1 MKVWVVALA
10 TAAACRGSV
19 RSGSIEIHGQFAF
32 APVTRDEA
40 AVYFTVV
47 NHGSGPDT
55 LTSATCA
62 CASGAA
68 FHEELA
74 SGMVMRQTVPIPP
87 GDSLHLW
94 PGGMHLMLTA
104 LDTLPKAGDRL
115 TLSLRFARAGEIPL
129 DVPVRPYAR

>member
-1 MKVWVVALA
+1 MRAWVVALA
-10 TAAACRGSV
+10 LAGCRGSV
-19 RSGSIEIHGQFAF
+19 RSGPIDIHGQFAF

-47 NHGSGPDT
+47 NHGGQPDT
-55 LTSATCA
+55 LLGATCA

-68 FHEELA
+68 FHEDLPT
-74 SGMVMRQTVPIPP
+74 GMVMRQTVPIPS
-87 GDSLHLW
+87 GDSLHLE

-104 LDTLPKAGDRL
+104 LKQLPKAGDRL
-115 TLSLRFARAGEIPL
+115 TLSLRFARAGEIVL